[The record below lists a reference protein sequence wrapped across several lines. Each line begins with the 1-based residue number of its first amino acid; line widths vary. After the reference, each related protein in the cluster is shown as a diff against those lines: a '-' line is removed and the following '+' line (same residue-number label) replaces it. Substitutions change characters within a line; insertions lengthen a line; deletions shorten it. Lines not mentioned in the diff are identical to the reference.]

1 MPATESTDSAWRP
14 TVPVGH
20 TGTSWGGTP
29 QGVNDTAWGPIVPVG
44 HTGISWLGGTPKAKK
59 ATRAATAPIADVKTY
74 LQGTVREEL
83 AKALLEMQRTKP
95 DDPFGFLS
103 NFFKRRN

>member
-1 MPATESTDSAWRP
+1 MEAHRSCWAHWHLMGGNTSRRERHGVGADCSRWAHRDFMAWW
-14 TVPVGH
+14 H
-20 TGTSWGGTP
+20 T
-29 QGVNDTAWGPIVPVG
+29 
-44 HTGISWLGGTPKAKK
+44 KAKK